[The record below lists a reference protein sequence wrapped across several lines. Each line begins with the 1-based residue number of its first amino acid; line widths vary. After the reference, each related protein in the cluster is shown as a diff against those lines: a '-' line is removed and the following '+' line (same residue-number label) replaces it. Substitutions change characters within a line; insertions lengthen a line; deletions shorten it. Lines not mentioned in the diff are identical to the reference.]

1 MDKPHQSENIHKEIA
16 ELGFTYVENGCDGLC
31 HECDDMSECAAYK
44 KMIETWN
51 KLYS

>member
-1 MDKPHQSENIHKEIA
+1 MDESHQSENIHKEIT

-31 HECDDMSECAAYK
+31 HECDAISECAAYK
-44 KMIETWN
+44 KMTEARD